1 VSAAVLA
8 NARATAFSAATNLRG
23 DAAGAAWT
31 FLLPSLEFE
40 TALCIGAPSAATL
53 RTLSRLGAEV
63 VVACRRKSD
72 RRRVLRRSVAVG
84 AANAHAL
91 APSEALA
98 AARHIDLAAAFI
110 DSAAPRATWLI
121 GASTGSPRVASS
133 LAAAHILRLT
143 PARGDVHTAGAE
155 NDGAALAYLDRVAAP
170 DGRPRGRARRALGMA
185 RGSRRGALAIAG
197 VPGARLT
204 APAYVRA
211 IARAAGVALDHHRA
225 GVVVPSEY
233 ASRKALLFLFR
244 DEQPQPE
251 FVVKLTRDPAHNARL
266 ENEWRA
272 LGWLRD
278 AGLDHPGVVP
288 RPAFFGHHAGLAV
301 LGESAVAGARFRE
314 RTTARADCAMARHA
328 AEWLLELAAATAQRP
343 ADNRAAGAALREL
356 LARFDGL
363 YRLTDAHRHRLESHV
378 EAIEAEASPM
388 PLVMQHGDPGVWNL
402 LVSDEGRP
410 AFLDW
415 EAAEREGMPLW
426 DVFYFI
432 RSFAVTASRA
442 AGARN
447 AMVGVERQLFDDRPV
462 NRMLVALVDR
472 QSEQL
477 GLDRRLVEP
486 LFVTCWMHRALKEAT
501 RLPAARLESGHY
513 VKLVR
518 LSLDQREAPGLRR
531 LFGTGRRPF

>member
-8 NARATAFSAATNLRG
+8 NTRATAFSAATNLRG

-31 FLLPSLEFE
+31 FLLPTLEFE

-53 RTLSRLGAEV
+53 RAISRLGAEV
-63 VVACRRKSD
+63 IVACRR
-72 RRRVLRRSVAVG
+72 RRAP
-84 AANAHAL
+84 
-91 APSEALA
+91 APSA
-98 AARHIDLAAAFI
+98 APATARRIDVAAAFI
-110 DSAAPRATWLI
+110 DSAGPRATWLI
-121 GASTGSPRVASS
+121 GAGTGSPRVAAS
-133 LAAAHILRLT
+133 LGSAHILRLT
-143 PARGDVHTAGAE
+143 PARGDVYTAGAE

-170 DGRPRGRARRALGMA
+170 DARPQGRARRALGMA
-185 RGSRRGALAIAG
+185 GGSRRGALAIAG
-197 VPGARLT
+197 GHGARLT

-244 DEQPQPE
+244 DEEPQPE
-251 FVVKLTRDPAHNARL
+251 FVVKLTRDPAHNPRL

-314 RTTARADCAMARHA
+314 HTTARADCAMARRA
-328 AEWLLELAAATAQRP
+328 AEWLVELAAATAKRP
-343 ADNRAAGAALREL
+343 ADNRAAGAALRAV

-363 YRLTDAHRHRLESHV
+363 YRLTDAHRRRLQGHV
-378 EAIEAEASPM
+378 DAIEAAASPM

-402 LVSDEGRP
+402 LVSDDGRP

-415 EAAEREGMPLW
+415 EAAERAGMPLW
-426 DVFYFI
+426 DLFYFM
-432 RSFAVTASRA
+432 RSFAVTVSRA
-442 AGARN
+442 AGVRSSMA
-447 AMVGVERQLFDDRPV
+447 GVRRQLFEDRPV
-462 NRMLVALVDR
+462 NQMLVALVER
-472 QSEQL
+472 HCEQL
-477 GLDRRLVEP
+477 GLDRRLVEA

-501 RLPAARLESGHY
+501 RLPASRLHSGHY

-518 LSLDQREAPGLRR
+518 LSLDEHQAPGLRR
-531 LFGTGRRPF
+531 LFGTRRSSF